1 MALNSSTQLL
11 TINERLPPEIMSE
24 IFILC
29 TTVKMRSLDDF
40 DFEQDISTSSQL
52 SLIYVCRLWRSI
64 ANSTPALWTSLR
76 IYIPLNYRT
85 NQSIQ
90 DIQQWISR
98 SGQLPL
104 SIQVHHNR
112 SLPIIFPHPEGDDLI
127 NLVNSYSHR
136 WESLE
141 ITLIP
146 QLLPLF
152 RDSSSGPSILKTL
165 ILAPVLTLGLRQHQ
179 HSFNIGASLPSPTC
193 VSLSSTNVWP
203 LGICWDEVTRFT
215 ARRTGLGQAL
225 EILRLPPQLQEFI
238 LFELERESDDD
249 LPSPPVLHSRLE
261 TLHVYLSSKAISYQL
276 MDSITLPSL
285 KHFNYRGRYP
295 PIDSIVDFLDRS
307 ECPLETFSLR
317 DADIDGDDII
327 YLLRG
332 MPHLESLTLGTRC
345 ITDGLLKLL
354 ATTAVLSPY
363 QIDGIFLPKLQS
375 LKCIGRPIFSWS
387 WLPTVFGSRATDE
400 SGASDGAS
408 ESGTFASDT
417 SEAGTSEPGAFDR
430 RPLRSFTVVQD
441 VDDADY
447 PEASVVEELEHLR
460 EEGYVI
466 DIVFGRVKFCLDRSL
481 DSQYLK
487 IFCWQAAG
495 SKRKSP
501 KILRYKSF
509 DY

>member
-1 MALNSSTQLL
+1 MALNSDTQLL
-11 TINERLPPEIMSE
+11 TINNWRLPPEIMSE

-29 TTVKMRSLDDF
+29 TTVKTRSLDDF
-40 DFEQDISTSSQL
+40 DFEQDISTSSLL

-64 ANSTPALWTSLR
+64 ANSTQALWTSLR
-76 IYIPLNYRT
+76 IYIPLDHRT
-85 NQSIQ
+85 NQGIQ

-112 SLPIIFPHPEGDDLI
+112 SLPIIFPHPDEGDDLI

-136 WESLE
+136 WESLK
-141 ITLIP
+141 ITLTP
-146 QLLPLF
+146 RMLPLF

-165 ILAPVLTLGLRQHQ
+165 ILAPGLILDLRQHP
-179 HSFNIGASLPSPTC
+179 FNIGASLPSPSY
-193 VSLSSTNVWP
+193 VSLSSPHVWP
-203 LGICWDEVTRFT
+203 LGICWDKVTRFT
-215 ARRTGLGQAL
+215 ARRMGSSLAL

-238 LFELERESDDD
+238 LFELEEEFDDD
-249 LPSPPVLHSRLE
+249 LPSSPVLHSRLE
-261 TLHVYLSSKAISYQL
+261 TLHVYLSLEAISFQYMDISYQL
-276 MDSITLPSL
+276 MDRITSPSL
-285 KHFNYRGRYP
+285 KHFNYSGRHP

-307 ECPLETFSLR
+307 RCPLKTFSLR
-317 DADIDGDDII
+317 DADIGSNDII

-332 MPHLESLTLGTRC
+332 MPHLESLTLGTRN

-363 QIDGIFLPKLQS
+363 QIDDIFLPNLQS

-387 WLPTVFGSRATDE
+387 WLPIVFGSRANDE
-400 SGASDGAS
+400 SGASDSAAS

-441 VDDADY
+441 VDDADH

-466 DIVFGRVKFCLDRSL
+466 DIVFGRVESVLTR
-481 DSQYLK
+481 
-487 IFCWQAAG
+487 A
-495 SKRKSP
+495 
-501 KILRYKSF
+501 
-509 DY
+509 